1 MANLNIE
8 SYRKQ
13 IGYVGQEP
21 VLFATSVRA
30 NILQGCRD
38 ATEEDFEAAA
48 HNAQLDFVKALPEQ
62 FDTYVGS
69 GGSQFSGGQKQRI
82 AIARALLKK
91 PSIMFLD
98 EATSALDSSCEKQIQ
113 QTIDNLGKSTWLGSM
128 TIVSIAH
135 RLTTVQNSDL
145 IYVLEQGVV
154 AECGSHKELTA
165 QEGGIYQALAAAQ
178 GAVLARKITGELAP
192 NADEAEVPKIT
203 PKPSRTANKPA
214 EDLEDKEAER
224 QKRIA
229 KSYKVPT
236 LRLLSFS
243 RPYWC
248 CFVPGLLAALVSGAC
263 FPLMGAFVLVDALS
277 ALMQGDKENM
287 KSQAEMAALWFVI
300 VGVARCVASTFQ
312 FACFGAIAEIT
323 TREAR
328 VTMLTS
334 IFRQDI
340 GYHDDPEN
348 TPGKLVAALKVYAYR
363 IAQLIVAFGDNADAL
378 CSIVV
383 GLTMA
388 FVGCW
393 EMAGAMLL
401 TIPIFAIASGIKV
414 AVMIGGAKNENQ
426 VLKQATQVTS
436 DSLLNARTIQA
447 SGNERGILEL
457 YRGMIAVMS
466 KGMTRRNLLG
476 GLAFG
481 LSSSIVFFVMAGGFY
496 FMGYLI
502 KEGRA
507 TFESGQQAFM
517 GILYASMGAGMASAM
532 TGDLAKA
539 KVAAHDMFEI
549 IDRQSL
555 IDGLEPAGRALQA
568 GAAIGRIEFQDVR
581 FTYPFRPDVQVLQG
595 VSFVLEAGCSAGL
608 VGPSGG
614 GKSTVMAM
622 LQRFYDPASGSVLI
636 GQDRTPLSDLNI
648 RWWRKQVG
656 FVGQE
661 PILFNSSILDNV
673 VYGLEDGEEVS
684 PDHLEQC
691 KKMANL
697 TFIDGHK
704 AQ

>member
-1 MANLNIE
+1 MGYIWLIYFCSMALAFWFAMTLMYNGKEDLSAGKVLSAFMCILTVGFMIGKIGPGFAGVAAAQASMARFFYVVSHESVIQKRLHDDRKTVGPIETLSLEDVHFAYPARPDMKILNGLSLTIKKGQKVAVVGESGSGKSTIMALLERFYDPQQGAVKINGEDLRNLNIE

-113 QTIDNLGKSTWLGSM
+113 QTIDNLGKSSWLGGM

-145 IYVLEQGVV
+145 IYVLEHGVV

-192 NADEAEVPKIT
+192 NDDEGEVPKIT

-214 EDLEDKEAER
+214 EDPEDKEAER

-236 LRLLSFS
+236 LRLLGFS
-243 RPYWC
+243 KPCWC

-300 VGVARCVASTFQ
+300 VGVARCIASTLQ
-312 FACFGAIAEIT
+312 FACFGVIAEIT

-328 VTMLTS
+328 VTMLTN

-363 IAQLIVAFGDNADAL
+363 IAQLVVAFGDNADAL
-378 CSIVV
+378 CSIV
-383 GLTMA
+383 A
-388 FVGCW
+388 
-393 EMAGAMLL
+393 
-401 TIPIFAIASGIKV
+401 P
-414 AVMIGGAKNENQ
+414 
-426 VLKQATQVTS
+426 
-436 DSLLNARTIQA
+436 R
-447 SGNERGILEL
+447 L
-457 YRGMIAVMS
+457 Y
-466 KGMTRRNLLG
+466 
-476 GLAFG
+476 
-481 LSSSIVFFVMAGGFY
+481 
-496 FMGYLI
+496 
-502 KEGRA
+502 KEE
-507 TFESGQQAFM
+507 T
-517 GILYASMGAGMASAM
+517 
-532 TGDLAKA
+532 
-539 KVAAHDMFEI
+539 
-549 IDRQSL
+549 
-555 IDGLEPAGRALQA
+555 
-568 GAAIGRIEFQDVR
+568 
-581 FTYPFRPDVQVLQG
+581 
-595 VSFVLEAGCSAGL
+595 VSFQGHVCGDVVPETQRTQYPLITEDTLNQYIKAPITL
-608 VGPSGG
+608 R
-614 GKSTVMAM
+614 TV
-622 LQRFYDPASGSVLI
+622 S
-636 GQDRTPLSDLNI
+636 
-648 RWWRKQVG
+648 
-656 FVGQE
+656 
-661 PILFNSSILDNV
+661 
-673 VYGLEDGEEVS
+673 
-684 PDHLEQC
+684 
-691 KKMANL
+691 
-697 TFIDGHK
+697 
-704 AQ
+704 